1 MKKAKLLFTLL
12 CLLLGLQPMAAQSVK
27 ITKELTH
34 VQMASVLAMYKNEF
48 GSFEK
53 PDMSD
58 TFPFAVI
65 RMHLE
70 GNAHAVTAAKER
82 LTLYLGQMFGVES
95 RVTTY
100 SNQILFLVRARR
112 PYIYIDCGDGCEPK
126 LLSAG
131 QQLRSNC
138 VYDCTVRYIPAGET
152 PSNID
157 AELLSNI
164 ETRLDSLQ
172 LAQKQKLD
180 SLQLA
185 QEQKIESLQQA
196 QLEAQ
201 EKPMIIRHS
210 IYDQKLFGIEEYSY
224 GETQMDKKALQ
235 QFLLEN
241 SPAAYKKYTQSQKLI
256 KGGWAT
262 FSVGTTVALSSLIA
276 VGIGLRPYPN
286 EYWDKWA
293 PEQQEEYREKRQ
305 NTYSIATIYWI
316 SAISV
321 GGGIILCSVPMLSIG
336 YHRRNHAYEMYNF
349 EQKKKQPQLSL
360 GMQAS
365 ENGIGLAL
373 QF

>member
-1 MKKAKLLFTLL
+1 MKKAKLLLTLL
-12 CLLLGLQPMAAQSVK
+12 CLLLGLQSVAAQSVK

-70 GNAHAVTAAKER
+70 GNAHSVTAAKER
-82 LTLYLGQMFGVES
+82 LTLYLGQQFSVES

-126 LLSAG
+126 LLSGG

-172 LAQKQKLD
+172 LAQ
-180 SLQLA
+180 
-185 QEQKIESLQQA
+185 EQKIEALQQA
-196 QLEAQ
+196 QLEVQLGLQ
-201 EKPMIIRHS
+201 EQPMIIRHS
-210 IYDQKLFGIEEYSY
+210 KYDQKLFGIEEYSY

-241 SPAAYKKYTQSQKLI
+241 SPAAYKTYTQNQKMI
-256 KGGWAT
+256 TVGWIT
-262 FSVGTTVALSSLIA
+262 F
-276 VGIGLRPYPN
+276 GIGTATLCSGMTIFYLAGFV
-286 EYWDKWA
+286 EYFSEYGRTTAHNIWA
-293 PEQQEEYREKRQ
+293 G
-305 NTYSIATIYWI
+305 SIAMSSI
-316 SAISV
+316 SLPV
-321 GGGIILCSVPMLSIG
+321 IICSSIMIRIG
-336 YHRRNHAYEMYNF
+336 YSHRAHAYEVYNY
-349 EQKKKQPQLSL
+349 EQQKKQPQVSL
-360 GMQAS
+360 GVQAS

>member
-1 MKKAKLLFTLL
+1 MKKATLLTLLYLLF
-12 CLLLGLQPMAAQSVK
+12 GLQPLVAQTVK
-27 ITKELTH
+27 ITQELTH

-53 PDMSD
+53 PALDD
-58 TFPFAVI
+58 TFPYAVI

-70 GNAHAVTAAKER
+70 GNAHAVTAAKEQ
-82 LTLYLGQMFGVES
+82 LTLYLGQQFGVES

-172 LAQKQKLD
+172 LAQ
-180 SLQLA
+180 
-185 QEQKIESLQQA
+185 EQKIESLQQA

-201 EKPMIIRHS
+201 EKPMIIQHS
-210 IYDQKLFGIEEYSY
+210 KYDQKLFGIEEYSY

-262 FSVGTTVALSSLIA
+262 FSVGTTIALSSLIA

-293 PEQQEEYREKRQ
+293 PEQQEEYRNKMQ

-336 YHRRNHAYEMYNF
+336 YHRRNHAYEMYNY

-360 GMQAS
+360 GVQAS

>member
-1 MKKAKLLFTLL
+1 MKKAKLLLTLL

-34 VQMASVLAMYKNEF
+34 VQMASVLALYKNEF

-172 LAQKQKLD
+172 LV
-180 SLQLA
+180 

-210 IYDQKLFGIEEYSY
+210 KYDQKLFGIEEYSY

-235 QFLLEN
+235 QFLFTN
-241 SPAAYKKYTQSQKLI
+241 SPNAYRKYMDSQKLI
-256 KGGWAT
+256 KTGWWMFGT
-262 FSVGTTVALSSLIA
+262 SVVAMGTGTLFIFITTSWDEAAYIIPYTV
-276 VGIGLRPYPN
+276 G
-286 EYWDKWA
+286 
-293 PEQQEEYREKRQ
+293 
-305 NTYSIATIYWI
+305 SIAFA
-316 SAISV
+316 SAATLI
-321 GGGIILCSVPMLSIG
+321 PIG
-336 YHRRNHAYEMYNF
+336 YFRRYHAYEMYNY

>member
-27 ITKELTH
+27 ITKELTQ
-34 VQMASVLAMYKNEF
+34 VQMASVLALYKNEF

-164 ETRLDSLQ
+164 ETRLDSI
-172 LAQKQKLD
+172 
-180 SLQLA
+180 QLA
-185 QEQKIESLQQA
+185 QEQKIEALQQA
-196 QLEAQ
+196 QLEAQLGLQ

-210 IYDQKLFGIEEYSY
+210 KYDQNLYGIEEYSY

-235 QFLLEN
+235 QFLFTN
-241 SPAAYKKYTQSQKLI
+241 SPNAYRKYMDSQKLI
-256 KGGWAT
+256 KTGWGMFGT
-262 FSVGTTVALSSLIA
+262 SVVTMGTGVTLILISSMYVAPWIISF
-276 VGIGLRPYPN
+276 
-286 EYWDKWA
+286 
-293 PEQQEEYREKRQ
+293 
-305 NTYSIATIYWI
+305 TI
-316 SAISV
+316 
-321 GGGIILCSVPMLSIG
+321 GGIAFASAATLIPIG
-336 YHRRNHAYEMYNF
+336 YIRRYHAYELYNY
-349 EQKKKQPQLSL
+349 EQKKKQPQVSL
-360 GMQAS
+360 GVQAS

>member
-1 MKKAKLLFTLL
+1 MKKTKLLLTLL
-12 CLLLGLQPMAAQSVK
+12 CLWAGLLPTLAQSVK
-27 ITKELTH
+27 ITKELTQ
-34 VQMASVLAMYKNEF
+34 VQMASVLALYKNEF

-112 PYIYIDCGDGCEPK
+112 PYIYIDCGDGCEPE

-172 LAQKQKLD
+172 LAQ
-180 SLQLA
+180 
-185 QEQKIESLQQA
+185 EQKIESLQQA

-210 IYDQKLFGIEEYSY
+210 KYDQKLFGIEEYSY

-241 SPAAYKKYTQSQKLI
+241 SPAAYKKYTQSQKMITAGWWMFGGGMSIFCSGMLI
-256 KGGWAT
+256 MGFT
-262 FSVGTTVALSSLIA
+262 NSYTSTHNIYVAGA
-276 VGIGLRPYPN
+276 VLTGIGPVFV
-286 EYWDKWA
+286 A
-293 PEQQEEYREKRQ
+293 
-305 NTYSIATIYWI
+305 
-316 SAISV
+316 SAIV
-321 GGGIILCSVPMLSIG
+321 ILPIG
-336 YHRRNHAYEMYNF
+336 YHRQNHAYEMYNY

-360 GMQAS
+360 GVQAS

>member
-1 MKKAKLLFTLL
+1 MKKATLLTLL
-12 CLLLGLQPMAAQSVK
+12 CLLFGLQPLAAQSVK

-53 PDMSD
+53 PALDD
-58 TFPFAVI
+58 TFPYAVI

-70 GNAHAVTAAKER
+70 GNAHTVTAAKEQ
-82 LTLYLGQMFGVES
+82 LTLYLGQQFGVES

-126 LLSAG
+126 LLSGG

-138 VYDCTVRYIPAGET
+138 VYDCAVRYIPAGET

-157 AELLSNI
+157 TELLNNL

-172 LAQKQKLD
+172 LV
-180 SLQLA
+180 

-196 QLEAQ
+196 QLAAQ
-201 EKPMIIRHS
+201 EKPLIVRHS
-210 IYDQKLFGIEEYSY
+210 KYDQNLYGIEEYSY
-224 GETQMDKKALQ
+224 GRTQMDKKALQ
-235 QFLLEN
+235 LFLQEN
-241 SPAAYKKYTQSQKLI
+241 SPAAYKKYTQSKKMITAGWIML
-256 KGGWAT
+256 GGGMAAFGSGMSMMCFGQGNTYW
-262 FSVGTTVALSSLIA
+262 SG
-276 VGIGLRPYPN
+276 VGI
-286 EYWDKWA
+286 
-293 PEQQEEYREKRQ
+293 
-305 NTYSIATIYWI
+305 
-316 SAISV
+316 
-321 GGGIILCSVPMLSIG
+321 LSIG
-336 YHRRNHAYEMYNF
+336 CSIVLSSIITLPIGYYRQNHAYELYNY
-349 EQKKKQPQLSL
+349 EQKKKQPQVSL
-360 GMQAS
+360 GVQAS

>member
-27 ITKELTH
+27 ITKELTQ
-34 VQMASVLAMYKNEF
+34 VQMASVLALYKNEF

-172 LAQKQKLD
+172 LAQ
-180 SLQLA
+180 
-185 QEQKIESLQQA
+185 EQKIESLQQA

-262 FSVGTTVALSSLIA
+262 FGIGTAIGLSSLIA
-276 VGIGLRPYPN
+276 VGIKLNDRQFRSEN
-286 EYWDKWA
+286 FHKWT
-293 PEQQEEYREKRQ
+293 PEQEEAYHQRQ
-305 NTYSIATIYWI
+305 WITSIYWL
-316 SAISV
+316 SAVSV
-321 GGGIILCSVPMLSIG
+321 GGGIVLCSVPMLSIG
-336 YHRRNHAYEMYNF
+336 YHRQNHAYEMYNY

-360 GMQAS
+360 GVQAS
-365 ENGIGLAL
+365 EKGIGLAL

>member
-1 MKKAKLLFTLL
+1 MCFW
-12 CLLLGLQPMAAQSVK
+12 LGLMPLAAQSVT
-27 ITKELTH
+27 ITKDFAQ
-34 VQMASVLAMYKNEF
+34 VPMASVLAMYKNEF
-48 GSFEK
+48 GSYEK
-53 PDMSD
+53 PDMTD
-58 TFPFAVI
+58 TFPYAVI

-70 GNAHAVTAAKER
+70 GNAHTVTAAKEQ
-82 LTLYLGQMFGVES
+82 LTLYLGQQFGVES

-126 LLSAG
+126 LLSGG

-138 VYDCTVRYIPAGET
+138 VYDCAVRYIPAGET

-157 AELLSNI
+157 TELLSNL

-172 LAQKQKLD
+172 LV
-180 SLQLA
+180 

-196 QLEAQ
+196 QLAAQ
-201 EKPMIIRHS
+201 EKPLIVRHS
-210 IYDQKLFGIEEYSY
+210 KYDQNLYGIEEYSY
-224 GETQMDKKALQ
+224 GRTQMDKKALQ
-235 QFLLEN
+235 LFLQEN

-262 FSVGTTVALSSLIA
+262 FSVGTTIGLSSLIA
-276 VGIGLRPYPN
+276 VGIKLNDRQFRDEN
-286 EYWDKWA
+286 FHKWTL
-293 PEQQEEYREKRQ
+293 EQEEAYNKRQ
-305 NTYSIATIYWI
+305 MITSIYWL
-316 SAISV
+316 SAVCV
-321 GGGIILCSVPMLSIG
+321 GGGIVLCSVPMLFVG
-336 YHRRNHAYEMYNF
+336 YHRQNHAYELYNY

-360 GMQAS
+360 GVQAS

>member
-1 MKKAKLLFTLL
+1 MKKAKLLLTLL

-27 ITKELTH
+27 ITKELTQ
-34 VQMASVLAMYKNEF
+34 VQMASVLALYKNEF

-157 AELLSNI
+157 AELLSNL
-164 ETRLDSLQ
+164 ETR
-172 LAQKQKLD
+172 LD

-210 IYDQKLFGIEEYSY
+210 KYDQKLFGIEKYSY
-224 GETQMDKKALQ
+224 GKMQMDRKALEI
-235 QFLLEN
+235 FLQEN
-241 SPAAYKKYTQSQKLI
+241 GPTTYKKYLQSQKLI
-256 KGGWAT
+256 KGGW
-262 FSVGTTVALSSLIA
+262 VVMGLSSIFILPNAIVIPKWDRTPGGEKARKLRNYWESTLCIGGTFIA
-276 VGIGLRPYPN
+276 
-286 EYWDKWA
+286 A
-293 PEQQEEYREKRQ
+293 
-305 NTYSIATIYWI
+305 SIPIL
-316 SAISV
+316 SV
-321 GGGIILCSVPMLSIG
+321 G
-336 YHRRNHAYEMYNF
+336 YHRRNNAYKMYNL
-349 EQKKKQPQLSL
+349 EQKMQQPQLSL